1 MTWRNAHDEIII
13 CCNNNKH
20 SYYEDFVGGTVVMR
34 KDVYDKYITEHFLK
48 FFAYSEKWTPSTGY
62 ADETAFHFEIEDGNI
77 TRKYYNYLDNHT
89 QKSEEDMGH
98 CEECPYGFLKKE
110 YVESP
115 LFKFLKDYGM
125 REDDEL

>member
-1 MTWRNAHDEIII
+1 M
-13 CCNNNKH
+13 
-20 SYYEDFVGGTVVMR
+20 
-34 KDVYDKYITEHFLK
+34 
-48 FFAYSEKWTPSTGY
+48 AYTSTGY

-89 QKSEEDMGH
+89 QKSEKDMGY

-115 LFKFLKDYGM
+115 LFKFLKDYGVE
-125 REDDEL
+125 EDGTDV